1 MKSLARRRQLAE
13 ARSIQDQTYVSA
25 LVAKWKPLLKGIKN
39 EHTKNVMAVLYE
51 NQSQYLMGLNE
62 DTMSTN
68 VGSFLK
74 FVFPVLRRVFPS
86 LIANE
91 IVSVQPM
98 TAPIGGIF
106 FYELKYGTTKGK
118 VTAGQ
123 NLIQNFNAY
132 YSSEHIDAETI
143 GAGPGSSFTAT
154 LAFTP
159 VQAAGQGDA
168 AGPMTVTAGS
178 VVATDDGLGHLLGT
192 GVSGSINY
200 ATGAVALVY
209 TSPVGSA
216 VPLVAS
222 YDYNME
228 ENSNIPQVNI
238 DIELLEIKAKS
249 RKLKALWSSE
259 AADDLKA
266 FHGLDAEAELVAGIA
281 AEIALELDREIIT
294 DLHNNNTGYTG
305 SWNAGSPTAGFYNSS
320 IDWYRQLITVITQGA
335 NRIHK
340 NSLRGPANFMVTSPD
355 ISALFEQLT
364 THGDFRPAVAPPEAD
379 PYSPV
384 QQPHTF
390 GVYYV
395 GTVSAK
401 YALYKDPFFPVTNP
415 GTGSGTGDILLGYK
429 GQTFLDA
436 GYVWAPYI
444 PLQVTA
450 TFLDPND
457 FQFRKGL
464 RTRYATKMVRSE
476 FYGEVNVTG
485 L

>member
-1 MKSLARRRQLAE
+1 MKSLAKRRQMAE
-13 ARSIQDQTYVSA
+13 ARSIQDQSYVSA
-25 LVAKWKPLLKGIKN
+25 LTQKWQPLLKGIRN

-106 FYELKYGTTKGK
+106 YYELKYGTTKGS
-118 VTAGQ
+118 VTAGD
-123 NLIQNFNAY
+123 NLIKNFNAY
-132 YSSEHIDAETI
+132 YSSEEIDVEAVGT
-143 GAGPGSSFTAT
+143 GNGSLTTFAHT
-154 LAFTP
+154 LAYTP
-159 VQAAGQGDA
+159 VQAS
-168 AGPMTVTAGS
+168 TVTITAGS
-178 VVATDDGLGHLLGT
+178 VVATDDGAGNLTGT
-192 GVSGSINY
+192 GVSAGTVNY
-200 ATGAVALVY
+200 ATGAVSITY
-209 TSPVGSA
+209 SA
-216 VPLVAS
+216 APANATAITAT
-222 YDYNME
+222 YHYNME
-228 ENSNIPQVNI
+228 ENSNLPQVNI

-281 AEIALELDREIIT
+281 AEIALELDREIID
-294 DLHNNNTGYTG
+294 DLRLGQPGYSGTFNISSVPSG
-305 SWNAGSPTAGFYNSS
+305 NSQ
-320 IDWYRQLITVITQGA
+320 IDWIRSMITEITKGA

-355 ISALFEQLT
+355 VSAYFEQLT

-379 PYSPV
+379 PYTPV

-390 GVYYV
+390 GVYHV

-401 YALYKDPFFPVTNP
+401 YALYKDPFFPTVNV
-415 GTGSGTGDILLGYK
+415 GTGSGTGNILLGYK

-464 RTRYATKMVRSE
+464 RTRYATSLVRSE
-476 FYGEVNVTG
+476 FYGQVQVQG
-485 L
+485 M

>member
-1 MKSLARRRQLAE
+1 MKRRQQLTE
-13 ARSIQDQTYVSA
+13 ARSIQDQSYVQG
-25 LVAKWKPLLKGIKN
+25 LVQKWQPLLKGVRT

-51 NQSQYLMGLNE
+51 NQSQYLQNLNE
-62 DTMSTN
+62 ETKSTN

-74 FVFPVLRRVFPS
+74 FVFPVLRRVFPT

-106 FYELKYGTTKGK
+106 YYELKYGTTKGK

-123 NLIQNFNAY
+123 KLIKDFNAY
-132 YSSEHIDAETI
+132 YSSEHIDEEVVGT
-143 GAGPGSSFTAT
+143 GAGSNFSST
-154 LAFTP
+154 LDFTP
-159 VQAAGQGDA
+159 VKASTV
-168 AGPMTVTAGS
+168 TVTADT
-178 VVATDDGLGHLLGT
+178 VVGTDDGLGNISGT
-192 GVSGSINY
+192 GVSGTIDY
-200 ATGAVALVY
+200 TTGAIALAY
-209 TSPVGSA
+209 TSPVGGG
-216 VPLVAS
+216 VEVVVE

-228 ENSNIPQVNI
+228 CNSNIPQVNI

-249 RKLKALWSSE
+249 RKLKALWCSE

-281 AEIALELDREIIT
+281 AEIALELDREIID
-294 DLHNNNTGYTG
+294 DLRLGATGYSGTYDVAVPSG
-305 SWNAGSPTAGFYNSS
+305 ASA
-320 IDWYRQLITVITQGA
+320 IDHYRNLITALTIGA

-340 NSLRGPANFMVTSPD
+340 NSLRGPANFAVSSPD
-355 ISALFEQLT
+355 VCAYFEQLT
-364 THGDFRPAVAPPEAD
+364 THGDFRPAVAAPSEA
-379 PYSPV
+379 PQAPV

-390 GVYYV
+390 GVMYA

-401 YALYKDPFFPVTNP
+401 YGLYKDPFFPVVNP
-415 GTGSGTGDILLGYK
+415 GSGSGSGKILIGYK
-429 GQTFLDA
+429 GPTFLDA
-436 GYVWAPYI
+436 GYVWAPYV

-457 FQFRKGL
+457 MQYRKGL
-464 RTRYATKMVRSE
+464 RTRYATKMVRPE
-476 FYGEVNVTG
+476 FFGTINVTS